1 MAEADIAKIGIG
13 LTRQDT
19 AKAWLA
25 MYLDSHINDLRLEGK
40 FDQADI
46 VRRVCLLV
54 FGIPR
59 GQNTMAELRA
69 FVEGYR
75 KWRNMPD
82 ANLVE
87 LEMF

>member
-1 MAEADIAKIGIG
+1 MLPEDLAK
-13 LTRQDT
+13 L
-19 AKAWLA
+19 WLG

-40 FDQADI
+40 LEQADK
-46 VRRVCLLV
+46 VRMVCLLV
-54 FGIPR
+54 FGVPKA
-59 GQNTMAELRA
+59 QNTIAELKM

-75 KWRNMPD
+75 KHRNMPE